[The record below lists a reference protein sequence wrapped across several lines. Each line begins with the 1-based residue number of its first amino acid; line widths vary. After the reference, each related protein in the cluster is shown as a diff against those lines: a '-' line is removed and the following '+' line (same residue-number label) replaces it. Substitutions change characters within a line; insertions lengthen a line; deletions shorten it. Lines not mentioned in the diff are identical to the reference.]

1 MSTSTVGTTGNKP
14 VETEVTKSEKQESR
28 DFSRGEFKRTERYN
42 LMCQAFLTIG
52 NADECADLLEALC
65 TDKEL
70 TQMSNRFLV
79 TKMIKENYTFRE
91 INDHTHM
98 SSATIAKIS
107 EKMQVDNTIPKI
119 LDKLETT
126 GKWDDRKL

>member
-1 MSTSTVGTTGNKP
+1 M
-14 VETEVTKSEKQESR
+14 E
-28 DFSRGEFKRTERYN
+28 RTERYS
-42 LMCQAFLTIG
+42 LMCQAFLSAG

-70 TQMSNRFLV
+70 KQMANRFLV
-79 TKMIKENYTFRE
+79 TKMLKENYTFRE
-91 INDHTHM
+91 INDHTHL
-98 SSATIAKIS
+98 SSTTIAQIS
-107 EKMQVDNTIPKI
+107 KKMQADDTIPKI